1 MEVSEKRRDEDD
13 VKLLR
18 RIKQCD
24 LFVCK
29 TWFHES
35 FRRDHISSGN
45 PEDGDLKS
53 QVKRNTKKI

>member
-1 MEVSEKRRDEDD
+1 MEVSAKRRDQDD

-24 LFVCK
+24 LFACK

-35 FRRDHISSGN
+35 FRRDYISSGN
-45 PEDGDLKS
+45 PEDRDRKS
-53 QVKRNTKKI
+53 QVKRNTKK